1 MRSGLSPQAGRGE
14 GQAENVT
21 DRQAVL
27 MVRERR
33 DPEQRPSPEALL
45 EAARREESA
54 GGRLKIFVGAAP
66 GVGKTYEMLQSAH
79 ARRKAGI
86 DVVVGFVETHGR
98 AETEALVRDL
108 EVVPR
113 KRLEYRGQIV
123 EEMDLDAVIARRP
136 QIALVDE
143 LAHTNAVGSRHPKR
157 YLDVEELLSHGIDV
171 YTAVNIQHIESLNDV
186 VAQITHVRVRETV
199 PDSVFDRADAIELI
213 DLTPDDLIQR
223 LKEGKV
229 YVPRQ
234 AERALEHYFSPGN
247 LTALREL
254 ALRRT
259 AERVDEQLLTH
270 MQANAIPGPWAA
282 GERILVCVSE
292 DPRAA
297 GLVRYTKRLADRLH
311 APFTALSIETR
322 RSLQL
327 SDEERDRLADTLR
340 LAESLGGEALT
351 IPAVGRRIADDVVN
365 FAQGNNVTQIVIG
378 KSTRSRWFEMTR
390 GSVVHDLV
398 RRAGNITVHV
408 IAGDE
413 LPGEAAPKTAV
424 QTAARSEPFNPLP
437 YLKALGI
444 VLIGLGAAE
453 LIQPR
458 FGLENV
464 DLVLLTAVVA
474 VAVRYGLWPSLLA
487 TVAASLCY
495 NFFFIPPI
503 YTFTITDPTN
513 VAAFVLFMAVAM
525 IVSNVAARVRTQADA
540 AIGRIRMT
548 EQLHA
553 FSRKLA
559 GTATLDDVLWATAY
573 QIALMLKVR
582 VVLLLPE
589 EGLLT
594 VKSGYPP
601 EDELDQADLAAANWA
616 WSNDRPAGRGSDT
629 LPGARRLFLPMRTGR
644 GPIGVIGIDNDRT
657 GPLLTPDQRRLLDAL
672 VDQGALAIER
682 VLLVEDMDRVKRTV
696 ESERL
701 RSALLTSISHDLKT
715 PLASVL
721 GAASTMRD
729 LAGALSDTEKRDLI
743 ATVIDESERL
753 NRFIAN
759 LLDMTKLESGAI
771 VPNTALH
778 DLGEIVGSALRR
790 ASKILNRHKIE
801 LALAADLPMLQLDA
815 VLFEQVLF
823 NLLDNAAKY
832 APPETTI
839 AIRGRRDGGHV
850 VLEIAD
856 EGAGIPTDELES
868 VFDKFYRVQKGD
880 HVRPGTG
887 LGLAISRGF
896 VEAMRGTISAANRG
910 DRSGAV
916 LTIRLP
922 VPAESR
928 ALDTAA

>member
-1 MRSGLSPQAGRGE
+1 MA
-14 GQAENVT
+14 N
-21 DRQAVL
+21 
-27 MVRERR
+27 R
-33 DPEQRPSPEALL
+33 DPEQRPSPDALL
-45 EAARREESA
+45 EAARRESDKA
-54 GGRLKIFVGAAP
+54 GRLKIFVGAAP

-79 ARRKAGI
+79 AKRKAGA
-86 DVVVGFVETHGR
+86 DVVVGVVETHGR
-98 AETEALVRDL
+98 AETEALLLGL
-108 EVVPR
+108 EVLPR
-113 KRLEYRGQIV
+113 KRIAYRDQTL
-123 EEMDLDAVIARRP
+123 EEMDLDALIARHP

-143 LAHTNAVGSRHPKR
+143 LAHTNAPGSRHPKR

-229 YVPRQ
+229 YVPKQ
-234 AERALEHYFSPGN
+234 AERALQHYFSPGN

-270 MQANAIPGPWAA
+270 MQANAIAGPWAA
-282 GERILVCVSE
+282 GERILVCLSE

-297 GLVRYTKRLADRLH
+297 GLVRYTKRLSDRLH
-311 APFTALSIETR
+311 APWTAVSIETR

-327 SDEERDRLADTLR
+327 TDKQRDRLADTMR

-351 IPAVGRRIADDVVN
+351 IPGVGRRIADDLIN
-365 FAQGNNVTQIVIG
+365 FAHTNNVTQIIIG
-378 KSTRSRWFEMTR
+378 KTTRSRWFEILR

-408 IAGDE
+408 IAGEE
-413 LPGEAAPKTAV
+413 LPDPTNTPAV
-424 QTAARSEPFNPLP
+424 QTAARTEQFNPRL
-437 YLKALGI
+437 YLMSLLVVA
-444 VLIGLGAAE
+444 VGLGAAE

-458 FGLENV
+458 FGIENV
-464 DLVLLTAVVA
+464 DLVFLTAVV
-474 VAVRYGLWPSLLA
+474 VVGVRFGLWPSLFA
-487 TVAASLCY
+487 SVIASLCY
-495 NFFFIPPI
+495 NFFFLPPV

-513 VAAFVLFMAVAM
+513 VAAFFFFMLIALL
-525 IVSNVAARVRTQADA
+525 VSNVAARVRIQADT
-540 AIGRIRMT
+540 AIGRVRTT
-548 EQLHA
+548 ESLYA

-582 VVLLLPE
+582 VVLLMPE
-589 EGLLT
+589 DGILT
-594 VKSGYPP
+594 VKAGYPP
-601 EDELDQADLAAANWA
+601 EDQLDKADLAAANWA
-616 WSNDRPAGRGSDT
+616 WGNDRAAGRGSDT
-629 LPGARRLFLPMRTGR
+629 LPGAKRLFLPMRTGR
-644 GPIGVIGIDNDRT
+644 GLIGAIGIDNDKT

-682 VLLVEDMDRVKRTV
+682 VLLVEDMDSVKRTM

-729 LAGALSDTEKRDLI
+729 LAGNLSEAQKRDLL

-771 VPNTALH
+771 VPNTARL
-778 DLGEIVGSALRR
+778 DVSEIVGSALRR
-790 ASKILNRHKIE
+790 ASKILSDHKVSLE
-801 LALAADLPMLQLDA
+801 LAADLPMLELDA

-832 APPETTI
+832 APSGTTI
-839 AIRGRRDGGHV
+839 SIWGIRDRDSV
-850 VLEIAD
+850 SLQILD
-856 EGAGIPTDELES
+856 EGNGIPPSELES

-896 VEAMRGTISAANRG
+896 VEAMHGTISAANRT

-922 VPAESR
+922 IPA
-928 ALDTAA
+928 AAAKLDTAA